1 MVSVDKL
8 TKGRGTAGRIGGR
21 IGEGEGTKKA
31 SGRVKQG

>member
-1 MVSVDKL
+1 MVGVEKL
-8 TKGRGTAGRIGGR
+8 TKGGGTAGRIGGR